1 MTHEYERRRKESSGF
16 STPLLIAL
24 LATGFALGGVLAHAY
39 ELPNKIELERDA
51 CFTVQGIYRGW
62 NLLAIVLL
70 VQLISMIAVAWRY
83 RRRVRLRNLALLAL
97 GGLVAA
103 QAVFWIWTFPAN
115 QATNNWTEV
124 TENWETLRRN
134 WEYWHL
140 AGVAFQLAS
149 FVSLLV
155 PALLRGRPQ

>member
-1 MTHEYERRRKESSGF
+1 MTHSHDYRQKNRSGF
-16 STPLLIAL
+16 STPLFVAL
-24 LATGFALGGVLAHAY
+24 LATGFALGGALAHAY
-39 ELPNKIELERDA
+39 ELPTRSVLDRDA
-51 CFTVQGIYRGW
+51 YFTVQGIYRGW

-83 RRRVRLRNLALLAL
+83 RRRERLRNLALLAL

-124 TENWETLRRN
+124 TENWEILRRN
-134 WEYWHL
+134 LGILAPRRRRIPARVIHL
-140 AGVAFQLAS
+140 PDRL
-149 FVSLLV
+149 
-155 PALLRGRPQ
+155 ALLRGRPQ